1 MKNEKIPLRFTLHF
15 ISLSQFHLFPV
26 HESHPSLL
34 TILSSQDHLF
44 TAHLLLTTPYSLFTK
59 KVFLVLQTYQHQD
72 AYRQVRL
79 PLYPVEYA

>member
-1 MKNEKIPLRFTLHF
+1 MKNEKIPLRFTLHPTHKF
-15 ISLSQFHLFPV
+15 FANKFTCSQLTIHY
-26 HESHPSLL
+26 SLL
-34 TILSSQDHLF
+34 
-44 TAHLLLTTPYSLFTK
+44 TK